1 MSFFYKILIF
11 LIFINF
17 TSCSKKEEKITI
29 VEKKSLE
36 MQMSDAYNE
45 GLEQLEKNDVIYAA
59 KKFNEAELIYP
70 QSIWAP
76 RAALM
81 AAYSYFSQLYY
92 NDTIVELE
100 KFLQKYEN
108 HPRRDYA
115 YYLLALSHY
124 NLIVD
129 ETKDLEE
136 ILKAKK
142 YFQII
147 IKNYPNTEFAIDSEF
162 KLELIQEI
170 LASKEMYLA
179 RYYVDREKWIPAIKR
194 FKTVINDYDTTIFV
208 EEALHRLVELH
219 YKLGLVDE
227 SKKYASLLGYN
238 YQSSEW
244 YEESY
249 KILNKNYVKTAKK
262 VDLEKERSILQKF
275 KDLLK

>member
-1 MSFFYKILIF
+1 MPLFYKIVILIF
-11 LIFINF
+11 FLNF
-17 TSCSKKEEKITI
+17 NSCTKKDEKISI
-29 VEKKSLE
+29 VEEKSLE
-36 MQMSDAYNE
+36 TQMIDAYNA
-45 GLEQLEKNDVIYAA
+45 GLEELEKNDVIYAA
-59 KKFNEAELIYP
+59 RKFNEAELLYP

-81 AAYSYFSQLYY
+81 AAYAYFSQLYY
-92 NDTIVELE
+92 DDTIVELE
-100 KFLQKYEN
+100 KFLQKYKN

-124 NLIVD
+124 NLIID

-136 ILKAKK
+136 ILKAEK
-142 YFQII
+142 YFKII

-179 RYYVDREKWIPAIKR
+179 RYYVDREKWIPAINR
-194 FKTVINDYDTTIFV
+194 FKTVINDYETTIYV

-262 VDLEKERSILQKF
+262 GNSEKEQSILQKF